1 MKILRNIKKCRIC
14 SSSSI
19 ELVLKLKKTPIGENF
34 KKKKTLNNKK
44 YNLDLYQCKNCGLAQ
59 LKQVIN
65 PNILYKN
72 YLYQSNTSTD
82 LNSHFRNYANDVLK
96 YLKIKDKIK
105 IVDIGSNDGT
115 LLYHFKKLGHLVA
128 GVEPARKISFIANQK
143 KIFTINSFFKKSVVL
158 QIIKKLGHPKI
169 VTANNVLAN
178 VDNVNYWIK
187 NVRMLIKDKG
197 VFVFESFSLL
207 HVIKNKV
214 IDFIYHEHL
223 SIFSVRSVLEI
234 CKMNNLKLIHV
245 QIVNTKG
252 GSLRYFISSIN
263 NNLDVN
269 RSVNKFL
276 SLEFKSKIYAKKTF
290 LTLSNFLD
298 YNRLRVTEI
307 IKKKLANKAKRNL
320 IGVGASI
327 SCITLL
333 YQLKLEEKLKY
344 LVDDNNLK
352 NRMYSPGTNIPVI
365 KTSEFQFS
373 HSDILVVL
381 AWRFKK
387 KIFSKHQKNIKGS
400 ILEVWPRVSF
410 VNLKKIINKI

>member
-1 MKILRNIKKCRIC
+1 
-14 SSSSI
+14 
-19 ELVLKLKKTPIGENF
+19 
-34 KKKKTLNNKK
+34 
-44 YNLDLYQCKNCGLAQ
+44 
-59 LKQVIN
+59 
-65 PNILYKN
+65 
-72 YLYQSNTSTD
+72 
-82 LNSHFRNYANDVLK
+82 
-96 YLKIKDKIK
+96 
-105 IVDIGSNDGT
+105 
-115 LLYHFKKLGHLVA
+115 
-128 GVEPARKISFIANQK
+128 
-143 KIFTINSFFKKSVVL
+143 
-158 QIIKKLGHPKI
+158 
-169 VTANNVLAN
+169 
-178 VDNVNYWIK
+178 
-187 NVRMLIKDKG
+187 
-197 VFVFESFSLL
+197 
-207 HVIKNKV
+207 
-214 IDFIYHEHL
+214 
-223 SIFSVRSVLEI
+223 
-234 CKMNNLKLIHV
+234 MNNLKLIHV